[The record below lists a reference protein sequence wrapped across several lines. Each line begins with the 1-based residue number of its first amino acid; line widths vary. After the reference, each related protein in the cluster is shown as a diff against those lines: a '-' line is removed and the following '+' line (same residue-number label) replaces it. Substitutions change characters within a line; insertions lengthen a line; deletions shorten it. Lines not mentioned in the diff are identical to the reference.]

1 VGRSADGGS
10 VAAAAGDGVALSFRG
25 RRVGAAPAPGRA
37 GAKVGR
43 GAVGRR
49 RVGDGDGAGVDR
61 AVGSVVGAGAE
72 DGPCVGELPLLLS
85 PVAAVAEGA
94 WVAPAGE
101 EGAGAGPASS
111 GTPSWL

>member
-1 VGRSADGGS
+1 VGRSVDAGS
-10 VAAAAGDGVALSFRG
+10 VAAAAAAGDGVALSLWG

-49 RVGDGDGAGVDR
+49 VGDGDGVGADR
-61 AVGSVVGAGAE
+61 AVGSVVGAGTG
-72 DGPCVGELPLLLS
+72 DGARVGERLLLS
-85 PVAAVAEGA
+85 PVAAGA

-101 EGAGAGPASS
+101 EGAGAGRASS